1 MKNTV
6 AIVTLAGLL
15 SACAVAPQPQL
26 AAPVPAPA
34 PAAPVVAEAAAPV
47 AEAALPNVQLTSD
60 LLYRLLKAEFDFK
73 NGNWQGPYMT
83 LMGSAQQTR
92 DPRLAR
98 RAAEMAIGAKQ
109 ASESMAAIRLWREL
123 APTSEEATQYYLG
136 LAVMSDQLGEAEALF
151 RQRLQEATPEAR
163 GMAIF
168 QIQQYLV
175 RARDKAAAGAM
186 LERLL
191 APFTELFEAHV
202 VLAQLAY
209 TRNDMA
215 LAHEHAMASLK
226 QKPSSELAIL
236 TVAQVTPDADA
247 VAALLAKFVAANPA
261 ALEVRMAL
269 ARVLVTQKQYDKAR
283 VEFLALL
290 KVQPDNLATL
300 YALGIMSMQLSDNA
314 GAEKYLSHFVDVLA
328 ERPNDERDPSK
339 VLMMLS
345 NLAEERG
352 DIKAA
357 LSWLDKV
364 DGADVHASLQAQL
377 KRAQLV
383 ARQGDLD
390 AARKALD
397 ALKTEDAGEQAQ
409 VLLTHGQIL
418 RDASQNET
426 AYTLLEG
433 AAKRFPGNADVLYD
447 YALAAEKTG
456 RVDVMETT
464 LRAVIAQAPDNHH
477 AYNALGYSLAERN
490 VRLPEALELIDKA
503 MKMAPDDPFI
513 MDSLGWVQY
522 RLGKLDEAEA
532 TLRRAYAL
540 RRDAEIAVHLGE
552 VLWQRGKKADAQK
565 ILREA
570 RAKDPQNDTLKSTL
584 ARLNVKL

>member
-1 MKNTV
+1 M
-6 AIVTLAGLL
+6 
-15 SACAVAPQPQL
+15 
-26 AAPVPAPA
+26 
-34 PAAPVVAEAAAPV
+34 
-47 AEAALPNVQLTSD
+47 PNVQLTGD

-109 ASESMAAIRLWREL
+109 ANESMAAIRLWREL
-123 APTSEEATQYYLG
+123 APNSEEATQYYLG
-136 LAVMSDQLGEAEALF
+136 LAVMSDKLDEAEALF
-151 RQRLQEATPEAR
+151 RQRLQDAAPDAR

-168 QIQQYLV
+168 QIQQYLL

-186 LERLL
+186 LERLVTPY
-191 APFTELFEAHV
+191 AGMFEAHV

-215 LAHEHAMASLK
+215 LAHEHALAALK
-226 QKPSSELAIL
+226 DRPSSELAIL
-236 TVAQVTPDADA
+236 TVAQVTPEPDA
-247 VAALLAKFVAANPA
+247 VATLLARFVGANPGA
-261 ALEVRMAL
+261 QEVRMAL
-269 ARVLVTQKQYDKAR
+269 ARVFVTQKQYDKAR
-283 VEFLALL
+283 IEFLTLL
-290 KVQPDNLATL
+290 KAQPDNLATL
-300 YALGIMSMQLSDNA
+300 YALGIMSMQLLDNA
-314 GAEKYLSHFVDVLA
+314 NAEKYFAHFVEVLA

-345 NLAEERG
+345 SLAEERG
-352 DIKAA
+352 DFKAA
-357 LSWLDKV
+357 TAWLDKI
-364 DGADVHASLQAQL
+364 DGADVHATLQAQL

-383 ARQGDLD
+383 ARQGDL
-390 AARKALD
+390 ASARKALD
-397 ALKTEDAGEQAQ
+397 ALKTDDAGEQAQ

-418 RDASQNET
+418 RDASQNEN
-426 AYTLLEG
+426 AYKLLDD
-433 AAKRFPGNADVLYD
+433 AAKRFPANADVLYD
-447 YALAAEKTG
+447 FALAAEKTG
-456 RVDVMETT
+456 RVEVMETT

-490 VRLPEALELIDKA
+490 VRLPEAFELIDKA

-570 RAKDPQNDTLKSTL
+570 RAKDPQNDALKNTL